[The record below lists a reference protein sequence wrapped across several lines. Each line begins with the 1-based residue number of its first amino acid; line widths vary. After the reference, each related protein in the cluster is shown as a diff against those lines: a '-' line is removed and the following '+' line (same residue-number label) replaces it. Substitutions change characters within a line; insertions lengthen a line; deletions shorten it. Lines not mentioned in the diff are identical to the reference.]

1 MLAKFSPSVSLNIY
15 IFPSRTY
22 LNIRKVIT
30 SHFIFISPMSILFP
44 VDSAIRNFSGYPMIT
59 QKLTPFTTLVLTA
72 GKKFYDERLRSNIYY
87 TFYLI

>member
-15 IFPSRTY
+15 IFPSRIY

-30 SHFIFISPMSILFP
+30 SHFIFISPILFP

-59 QKLTPFTTLVLTA
+59 QKLIPFTTLVLTV

-87 TFYLI
+87 TSYLI